1 MASVSV
7 RAKQILLNKKTKCL
21 VSLSA
26 AKQSGQAIVLV
37 LLLSVVGVLGAVML
51 VSTGVLTSDKMQLQN
66 AADATAYSISVLE
79 ARDLNYGAYMNR
91 AMVANEVGIGQMVS
105 LYSWA
110 HMLKSEPI
118 FLDQLAAIVNVIP
131 VVGQAISG
139 GLKSIAGVLKA
150 TSTPVYN
157 ATNKLTP
164 IIIKA
169 LSILNSGYSL
179 SQKVMHYSTLIFSLS
194 VLKKVPEANMYRNSN
209 EVDISS
215 FGKLALAVHYAG
227 YYADTIKLGGI
238 FAHSAHPS
246 NTDEQMSRFAQVV
259 NDSRDTFTRN
269 RGCKNGVGLFDQA
282 LAKLGGFVPTI
293 QFPGIKI
300 TPYPPSIDCQD
311 GGGWDMNLFGMGF
324 SQGEIVR
331 YSFLGVKFAFGAI
344 VNVTTKIGT
353 QRKGGSLLSKVNNGY
368 AWSATDAANLTPS
381 ISGSIEV
388 CPFILAKFC
397 FSQSAYIPIP
407 LPFGAGAGLAGISA
421 PSLNGIDGNTDVARD
436 IKYGGASQY
445 PIPWNYP
452 LLGVKMLH
460 GNSVNKEKNYR
471 LAGYKGLGGS
481 YQMVNTVPNIGSTAD
496 KFIGMEAPYLLIG
509 LVKGNAKDSPLTDAK
524 PTGRFALQEADTHLA
539 AIAKSQVYYS
549 QPTDLS
555 YFSINKERD
564 GKPNGF
570 NPYWDARL
578 VDTSYIDRIAAL
590 TLQSEEIF
598 LPGEIQ
604 DMINSLKTLV
614 GNLGAIFS

>member
-1 MASVSV
+1 MKSVSV
-7 RAKQILLNKKTKCL
+7 RAKQILLNKKTTCL
-21 VSLSA
+21 VCLSN

-66 AADATAYSISVLE
+66 AADATAYSVSVLE

-110 HMLKSEPI
+110 HMLKSEPV
-118 FLDQLAAIVNVIP
+118 FLDQLAAIVNAIP

-139 GLKSIAGVLKA
+139 ALKGIASVLKA

-157 ATNKLTP
+157 VTNQLTP
-164 IIIKA
+164 VIIKA

-194 VLKKVPEANMYRNSN
+194 VLKKVPEANMHSNS
-209 EVDISS
+209 EKVDVSS

-227 YYADTIKLGGI
+227 YYADTIKLSGI
-238 FAHSAHPS
+238 FTHTKHPTTS
-246 NTDEQMSRFAQVV
+246 DADMSRFAQVV

-269 RGCKNGVGLFDQA
+269 RGCENGGGLFDQA
-282 LAKLGGFVPTI
+282 LNELGGFIPSLSVP
-293 QFPGIKI
+293 GVSV
-300 TPYPPSIDCQD
+300 TPYPPSIDCQNE
-311 GGGWDMNLFGMGF
+311 GGWDMNLFGVGIKGGYIARGGIF
-324 SQGEIVR
+324 GD
-331 YSFLGVKFAFGAI
+331 YGVVVSVKAA
-344 VNVTTKIGT
+344 IGT
-353 QRKGGSLLSKVNNGY
+353 KRRGGTILAKGQNSAEY
-368 AWSATDAANLTPS
+368 AWSAADSANLEPEF
-381 ISGSIEV
+381 SGSIEV
-388 CPFILAKFC
+388 CVYAC
-397 FSQSAYIPIP
+397 ASSSVSVNVP
-407 LPFGAGAGLAGISA
+407 LPFGAGAGLAGLTA
-421 PSLNGIDGNTDVARD
+421 PSLDNIDGNTDVARD
-436 IKYGGASQY
+436 IKYGGASQFI
-445 PIPWNYP
+445 IPWNYP
-452 LLGVKMLH
+452 VLGVKMLH

-471 LAGYKGLGGS
+471 LAGYSSLGGS
-481 YQMVNTVPNIGSTAD
+481 YQMVNNVPNIGSTAD

-509 LVKGNAKDSPLTDAK
+509 LIKGNAKDSPLIAAK

-555 YFSINKERD
+555 YFSINNERD
-564 GKPNGF
+564 AKPNGF

-590 TLQSEEIF
+590 TLQSEEVF

>member
-131 VVGQAISG
+131 IVGQAISG

-269 RGCKNGVGLFDQA
+269 RGCENGVGLFDQA

-293 QFPGIKI
+293 KFPGIKI
-300 TPYPPSIDCQD
+300 TPYPPAIDCQD
-311 GGGWDMNLFGMGF
+311 GGGWDLNLFGMGF
-324 SQGEIVR
+324 EGGYILR
-331 YSFLGVKFAFGAI
+331 TKIPLLPDIAIGAI
-344 VNVTTKIGT
+344 VNIEARIET
-353 QRKGGSLLSKVNNGY
+353 QRKGGSQLAKVSNGY
-368 AWSATDAANLTPS
+368 AWSSADVANITPS
-381 ISGSIEV
+381 VKGSFEACFGFDFTCISGGV
-388 CPFILAKFC
+388 G
-397 FSQSAYIPIP
+397 FSLPV
-407 LPFGAGAGLAGISA
+407 PFGAGAGLAGIKA
-421 PSLNGIDGNTDVARD
+421 PSLNGIDGDTDVARD
-436 IKYGGASQY
+436 IKYGGASEY
-445 PIPWNYP
+445 IIPWNYP

-481 YQMVNTVPNIGSTAD
+481 YQMVNNVPNIGSTAD